1 MNDDNSLTTLEQA
14 IAKFANEQTPREF
27 YLAKNRLMQNLSDE
41 FVDTEQRDELLE
53 DLLRQT
59 PYDKARDMATI
70 IVHNRLSPN
79 PVFLDQL
86 ANSYRIPLTA
96 DFSEQKIELGP
107 EIKWRGPDDLELQ
120 NFFKSQPDI
129 MDVSFLKRAIAR
141 TTSVCKVEISSLNE
155 SGTGFLIADTLVLTN
170 YHVLG
175 QTDEEVKNNAAQV
188 VLRFGYTEENDNQL
202 TYNCFHLNAKQPI
215 LSHSPANQGLDYVL
229 LQVASNITKI
239 PEIQPT
245 PYTLKPPSKGMGV
258 HILQHPQG
266 DTMKLA
272 INNNGI
278 TYVNKSQGLMQYVT
292 YAFGG
297 SSGSPCFNDNWEVV
311 ALHHAERA
319 KSFGRIREGILFGAI
334 YEQIKNYLY

>member
-1 MNDDNSLTTLEQA
+1 MNKNNNLIKIEQA
-14 IAKFANEQTPREF
+14 FAKFIDEQTPQAF
-27 YLAKNRLMQNLSDE
+27 YLAKNRLMQNLSHE

-59 PYDKARDMATI
+59 SYDKARDMAAI

-120 NFFKSQPDI
+120 SFFKVQPDI

-141 TTSVCKVEISSLNE
+141 TASVCKVEISSLN
-155 SGTGFLIADTLVLTN
+155 SGGTGFLVADTLVVTN

-215 LSHSPANQGLDYVL
+215 LSQSPANNGLDYVL
-229 LQVASNITKI
+229 LQVEPQITKI
-239 PEIQPT
+239 PEIQPA
-245 PYTLKPPSKGMGV
+245 PYTLKPPSRGMGV

-266 DTMKLA
+266 NTMKLA

-278 TYVNKSQGLMQYVT
+278 TGIYPSQGLMQYVT

-319 KSFGRIREGILFGAI
+319 KSFGKI
-334 YEQIKNYLY
+334 YEL